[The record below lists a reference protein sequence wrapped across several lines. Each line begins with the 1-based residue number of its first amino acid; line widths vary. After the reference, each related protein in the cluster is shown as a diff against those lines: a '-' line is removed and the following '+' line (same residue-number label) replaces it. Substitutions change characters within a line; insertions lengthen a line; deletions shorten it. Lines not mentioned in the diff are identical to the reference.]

1 MSDLV
6 FRSEYLNDY
15 LAMVEDTESP
25 RIYHVW
31 AAVSAMAAALGRR
44 CKFKLGP
51 FDIFPN
57 HYILLV
63 GNPAVR
69 KSSAS
74 SIMKKNLTRST
85 GVRFAP
91 PDTAGQRQGLVSAM
105 RGQEENQKEYI
116 GAIELATADKS
127 LLTLGDIER
136 ATNAPDEDHE
146 AHDSFNVHKMD
157 KHHIMVVANEFSRFI
172 GQNNLGMLDFLT
184 TMWDGDD
191 YEYQTKENL
200 IRLKDPLIN
209 IFAATTPTMLA
220 NSMPP
225 SAGGQGFLSRII
237 LVYGARKYR
246 SIPRPS
252 EPDPVLT
259 AKVRESISRAYM
271 ELSGTFEETPDGRAY
286 SETLY
291 DKPLGITDSR
301 FGYYQERRYT
311 HLIKLAMCL
320 AASRGDMC
328 ISREDYEEAHKIL
341 EATELG
347 MPDALGEFGLNP
359 LATLKQTML
368 ETLKGIQGPVDMDQF
383 KHMFHRD
390 GRHNEIIEVINEMIR
405 MPQIMTIQDING
417 HNLLQYVKSFESVQ
431 DDFIRHLAE
440 A

>member
-6 FRSEYLNDY
+6 FETEFLNDY
-15 LAMVEDTESP
+15 MSMVEDTESP

-31 AAVSAMAAALGRR
+31 AAVSAMAASLGRR

-74 SIMKKNLTRST
+74 SIMKKNLTKAT

-105 RGQEENQKEYI
+105 KGQEDQNPEFV
-116 GAIELATADKS
+116 GAVDLATADKS

-136 ATNAPDEDHE
+136 VTNVLEEDDPGYE
-146 AHDSFNVHKMD
+146 SFKAHKLD

-200 IRLKDPLIN
+200 VRLQNPLVN
-209 IFAATTPTMLA
+209 IFGATTPTMLA

-246 SIPRPS
+246 SIPRPT

-259 AKVRESISRAYM
+259 AKVRESISRVYM
-271 ELSGTFEETPDGRAY
+271 ELSGTFDETPEARAY
-286 SETLY
+286 SESLY
-291 DKPLGITDSR
+291 DKPLNITDSR

-320 AASRGDMC
+320 CASRGDMC
-328 ISREDYEEAHKIL
+328 ITKSDYEEAHRIL
-341 EATELG
+341 QATERG

-368 ETLKGIQGPVDMDQF
+368 DTLKGIQGMVDVETF
-383 KHMFHRD
+383 RHLFHRD
-390 GRHNEIIEVINEMIR
+390 GRHHEISEVINEMSR
-405 MPQIMTIQDING
+405 MPQVTFFQGPDGKNFMSYKVT
-417 HNLLQYVKSFESVQ
+417 FESST
-431 DDFIRHLAE
+431 DTFIKSLAE